1 MTAAK
6 PTSEKAL
13 SSMWLGLLSFVLGI
27 LAGVPALVQGL
38 RGLRDIRR
46 QRGWL
51 GGRGYAMIGI
61 GTGLLG
67 SAASVVLVA
76 LAIDRVRDAADRAH

>member
-1 MTAAK
+1 MATAK

-13 SSMWLGLLSFVLGI
+13 SSMWLGFLSFLLVI

-38 RGLRDIRR
+38 RGLHDIRR

-67 SAASVVLVA
+67 SAASIVLVA
-76 LAIDRVRDAADRAH
+76 VAVERVRDTADRMH

>member
-13 SSMWLGLLSFVLGI
+13 SSMRLGFLSFVLGI

-38 RGLRDIRR
+38 RGLRDIRG
-46 QRGWL
+46 QRGGL

-76 LAIDRVRDAADRAH
+76 LAVERVRDQADRAH